1 MRKLLLL
8 APAFVA
14 FAALSDQSIDRPR
27 RPLGADGQAPARV
40 AQATRRP
47 NAVGAVSHLLL
58 PTSANVQGQFGAY
71 FKTKVSIFNAVNA
84 SYDIRAGLSD
94 SRGEIAHS
102 FISIAPGETVTYDNF
117 LSEVF
122 GYTGGGAIDLDSGDV
137 NLKFVVSSQ
146 VYVDTV
152 NGRYTTS
159 VQFADDLGAITPSRP
174 GYVVGI
180 SVNAARRTN
189 VGCASNSGFS
199 QTVRFQAFDS
209 NNVSVGNPVVFDMAP
224 YGWAQFSYVGSL
236 TDGGV
241 YVTATQNAVCYAV
254 EVDNVSNDGTFQL
267 ATPF

>member
-1 MRKLLLL
+1 MRKSVLL
-8 APAFVA
+8 APAFMA
-14 FAALSDQSIDRPR
+14 FLALADQPADSIR
-27 RPLGADGQAPARV
+27 RPLGADDAPARV
-40 AQATRRP
+40 AQAGRRP

-84 SYDIRAGLSD
+84 SYAIRAGLSD
-94 SRGEIAHS
+94 TSGEITHA
-102 FISIAPGETVTYDNF
+102 FISIGPGETVTFNNI

-122 GYTGGGAIDLDSGDV
+122 GYTGGGAIDLDSG
-137 NLKFVVSSQ
+137 NSSLRFVVSSQ
-146 VYVDTV
+146 VYVDTI

-174 GYVVGI
+174 GYIVGI
-180 SVNAARRTN
+180 SVNASRRTN

-199 QTVRFQAFDS
+199 QTVSFQAFDA
-209 NNVSVGNPVVFDMAP
+209 NNVAVGSPVAFVLPP
-224 YGWAQFSYVGSL
+224 YAWGQFSYVGFL
-236 TDGGV
+236 TNGGV

-254 EVDNVSNDGTFQL
+254 EVDNASNDGTFQL